1 MNYRSYKPYKIM
13 GTGKGNSYP
22 RINLPC
28 ELSDL
33 IGNFY
38 FVEIDD
44 SGVITLTPAK
54 QD

>member
-1 MNYRSYKPYKIM
+1 MKYLSDKPYKVM
-13 GTGKGNSYP
+13 GTGKENSYP

-28 ELSDL
+28 ELSEL

-38 FVEIDD
+38 FVKVDD
-44 SGVITLTPAK
+44 SGVIVLTPAK